1 MSSFDIQYVCR
12 GYNYLFPRVELSL
25 FLFIFAGVGRDSS
38 SLTTLPVIPI
48 LCHFTIL
55 SDYQEN
61 VQILHDE
68 QAQLYHQLVGTQS
81 SLKTPGNQ
89 QGVGAWLSGHISCW
103 WGHHHGIEWWQR
115 L

>member
-12 GYNYLFPRVELSL
+12 GYNYLFPRVELS
-25 FLFIFAGVGRDSS
+25 VRRDPS

-61 VQILHDE
+61 VQIL
-68 QAQLYHQLVGTQS
+68 YCNVQS
-81 SLKTPGNQ
+81 Q
-89 QGVGAWLSGHISCW
+89 F
-103 WGHHHGIEWWQR
+103 E
-115 L
+115 